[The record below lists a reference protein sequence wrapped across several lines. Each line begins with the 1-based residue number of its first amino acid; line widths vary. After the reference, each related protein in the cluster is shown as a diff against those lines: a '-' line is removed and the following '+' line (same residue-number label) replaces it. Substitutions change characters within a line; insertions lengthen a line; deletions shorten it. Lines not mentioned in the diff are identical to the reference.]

1 MSKSHP
7 HLGRINQWWQCCEY
21 CKSPRL
27 CALPSDKAHGATK
40 NISDNAS
47 AVSRDCR
54 SKALATAPTS
64 NPYLCNPL
72 LPLLHPQAH
81 EKAAMRTAR
90 EPMRTAAER
99 KDCPKW
105 RAWENGYYFL
115 YDWSNSGKIIFGSF
129 LNSFNEISS
138 FSIFFMT
145 SGKSF
150 KANFSSF
157 FIATR
162 IPLTSSQYAF
172 A

>member
-1 MSKSHP
+1 MS
-7 HLGRINQWWQCCEY
+7 G
-21 CKSPRL
+21 
-27 CALPSDKAHGATK
+27 
-40 NISDNAS
+40 DNA
-47 AVSRDCR
+47 ANTAKVQGY
-54 SKALATAPTS
+54 ALCLPTKRMGLPRTFPIMLLLCHEIAEARRLPPPHIY
-64 NPYLCNPL
+64 PYLCSPP
-72 LPLLHPQAH
+72 LPLLHTQAH

-99 KDCPKW
+99 KDCPKG

-115 YDWSNSGKIIFGSF
+115 YDCSNSGKIIFGSF